1 MHVQELPRAG
11 AVLAQLPSPSGII
24 PVPPTPALPPQRCH
38 PSRGQPRL
46 PRGSKLPRL
55 TSCFPSE
62 APGSCSLDGDE
73 RGSAGTR
80 RSEPAQPGLRS
91 LCSRFC
97 CPFPQS
103 PCPSGLVGSLSSPGD
118 EQMGADGWETCT
130 GECSLWP
137 LASSEDRRWRH
148 GSAPGASLPC
158 PEPAETEHRMRPG
171 TD

>member
-11 AVLAQLPSPSGII
+11 AVPAQLPSPSGII

-103 PCPSGLVGSLSSPGD
+103 RCPSGLVGSLSSPGD
-118 EQMGADGWETCT
+118 EQMGLTGGKPALENAACGHWHLLRTGDGGT
-130 GECSLWP
+130 
-137 LASSEDRRWRH
+137 D
-148 GSAPGASLPC
+148 LP
-158 PEPAETEHRMRPG
+158 PEPACPAQSRQRLSTG
-171 TD
+171 